1 MDNLFRLLNIMAN
14 LRDPAKG
21 CPWDLKQTSVSIAP
35 YTLEEAYEVVEAIEQ
50 NDAAALRNE
59 LGDLLFQVVFHA
71 RIAEEKNLFDFYDV
85 AAAAANKMERRHP
98 HVFADVK
105 IGSAEEQAQAWTEIK
120 IKERHTLPP
129 KTEQIQPSQIDN
141 ICNTLPALLR
151 AKKLQQRAAEVGFD
165 WPDLE
170 PVLEKVAEELEE
182 VRTTIKNRE
191 GSERLAEEIGDL
203 LFACSNVARLAG
215 FDAEALLRAANRKFE
230 KRFRALE
237 AQFRSRHHSL
247 QSASLTEMEAAW
259 QQVKLAE
266 KPEN

>member
-1 MDNLFRLLNIMAN
+1 MAS
-14 LRDPAKG
+14 LRNPAKG

-50 NDAAALRNE
+50 NDAAALQSE

-71 RIAEEKNLFDFYDV
+71 RIAEEKNLFDFDDV
-85 AAAAANKMERRHP
+85 AAAAADKMERRHP
-98 HVFADVK
+98 HVFADTK
-105 IGSAEEQAQAWTEIK
+105 IGSAEEQAQVWTEIK
-120 IKERHTLPP
+120 IRERRTHPP
-129 KTEQIQPSQIDN
+129 KTEQIQPSQLDN
-141 ICNTLPALLR
+141 VCTTLPALLR

-182 VRTTIKNRE
+182 VCATMENKE
-191 GSERLAEEIGDL
+191 GPERLAEEIGDL

-215 FDAEALLRAANRKFE
+215 FDAETLLRAANRKFE

-237 AQFRSRHHSL
+237 TRFCAQHRSL
-247 QSASLTEMEAAW
+247 QSASWTEMEAVW
-259 QQVKLAE
+259 QQVKLKE
-266 KPEN
+266 KQEN